1 MKIVDVLGL
10 LLALAGVVLAA
21 GLPYWRLS
29 SAELNKGQFAVLP
42 GALLLAFLSL
52 VLVLIDMAPVRRI
65 VQAMLLA
72 VPIIVGVSIGKD
84 TATDPTSHNLW
95 PLELL
100 FAALAG
106 AAIVLPAVGIG
117 LSVRWALARLS
128 PR

>member
-1 MKIVDVLGL
+1 MKILDVLWL
-10 LLALAGVVLAA
+10 LLALAVVVLAA

-29 SAELNKGQFAVLP
+29 YAELNKGQFAVLP

-52 VLVLIDMAPVRRI
+52 VLVLTDMAPARRI

-72 VPIIVGVSIGKD
+72 VPIIVSVSIARD
-84 TATDPTSHNLW
+84 TAIDPTSHNLW

-100 FAALAG
+100 FAAIAG

-128 PR
+128 PH